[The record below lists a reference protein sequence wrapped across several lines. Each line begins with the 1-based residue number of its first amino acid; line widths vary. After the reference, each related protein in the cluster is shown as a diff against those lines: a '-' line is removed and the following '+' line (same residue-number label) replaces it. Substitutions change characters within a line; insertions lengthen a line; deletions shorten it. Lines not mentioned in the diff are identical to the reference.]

1 MQDDTAKQEQETPD
15 IKAFRVKPINLG
27 LPKEWTSGS
36 VPELLG
42 MLEARDYL
50 AKVIDPEFLE
60 YLISVHQKYMDLVR
74 MEPVDRLSIP
84 KGRKVSGVYLFSEGD
99 IHFYVGRTTNLRQRL
114 RNHCGVSSAHNQ
126 AVFAFKLARHTT
138 NNIMASYAGDGTR
151 KKLLEDPIF
160 AKAFLDSKARVR
172 SMKLRY
178 VEEPDP
184 LRQALLEIYA
194 AALLRTEF
202 NDFETH

>member
-1 MQDDTAKQEQETPD
+1 MQDDGAKQEQEAPGSKT
-15 IKAFRVKPINLG
+15 FRIKPINLG

-36 VPELLG
+36 VSELLG
-42 MLEARDYL
+42 MLEGREYL
-50 AKVIDPEFLE
+50 AKIIDPEFLE
-60 YLISVHQKYMDLVR
+60 CIASVHQKHLQLVS

-84 KGRKVSGVYLFSEGD
+84 KDRKVSGVYLFSEGD
-99 IHFYVGRTTNLRQRL
+99 LHFYVGRTTNLRQRL
-114 RNHCGVSSAHNQ
+114 KNHCGVSSAHNQ

-138 NNIMASYAGDGTR
+138 NKMTASYAGDGTR

-160 AKAFLDSKARVR
+160 AKAFVDSKARV
-172 SMKLRY
+172 SCMKLRY

-194 AALLRTEF
+194 ATLLKTEF

>member
-1 MQDDTAKQEQETPD
+1 MQDGNAKEEQETPD
-15 IKAFRVKPINLG
+15 SKTFRVKPINLG

-36 VPELLG
+36 VSELLG
-42 MLEARDYL
+42 MLEAREYL
-50 AKVIDPEFLE
+50 AKIIDPEFLE
-60 YLISVHQKYMDLVR
+60 CLASVHQKYLQLVS

-84 KGRKVSGVYLFSEGD
+84 KGRKVSGIYLFSEGEV
-99 IHFYVGRTTNLRQRL
+99 HFYIGRTTNLRQRL

-126 AVFAFKLARHTT
+126 AVFAFKLARHAT
-138 NNIMASYAGDGTR
+138 NNIVASYAGDGTR
-151 KKLLEDPIF
+151 KKLLENPTF
-160 AKAFLDSKARVR
+160 AKAFIDSKDRVR

-194 AALLRTEF
+194 ATLLKTEF